1 MIKILALQSLKH
13 RGYDNISLSY
23 NPTQQQGQEKIEKE
37 KFKRKIIWFNPPLG

>member
-37 KFKRKIIWFNPPLG
+37 NLNAK